1 MLGLKLSRH
10 NIRHA
15 FNKTKTFVGKA
26 YNHTKG
32 FLSDLDSG
40 VRVAR
45 DIYSIASKPMESM
58 LGENFSKG
66 NKYVMNALSGY
77 DDIRSKVMDS
87 DENIKNHYNAIV
99 GDLKKKHINIGL

>member
-45 DIYSIASKPMESM
+45 DIYIYIA
-58 LGENFSKG
+58 
-66 NKYVMNALSGY
+66 
-77 DDIRSKVMDS
+77 
-87 DENIKNHYNAIV
+87 
-99 GDLKKKHINIGL
+99 